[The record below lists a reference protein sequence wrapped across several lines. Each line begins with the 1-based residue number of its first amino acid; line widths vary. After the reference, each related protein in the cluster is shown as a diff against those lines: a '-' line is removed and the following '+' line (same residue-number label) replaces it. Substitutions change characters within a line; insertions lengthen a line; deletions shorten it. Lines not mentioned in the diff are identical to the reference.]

1 MRVRFA
7 TRLMWPALP
16 GCLAAL
22 LGVSGAALAQEI
34 RVREHV
40 EVPRVLVDASVVD
53 RRGDAIGSLTARDFR
68 VLVDGRPALLESVEW
83 VEGTQP
89 FAEGLTPEQA
99 IGTGA
104 QAAPPG
110 RLVVFFFQA
119 DFAQVRLSG
128 LMRMKAR
135 AITFLNTL
143 QPTDRVAVL
152 SFDSHLR
159 FRQDFT
165 RDRESLETAIHRS
178 IMFGGEEHVA
188 ASPFPSL
195 VPSFDFAAAVK
206 AASPETALLVVARAL
221 EKLPG
226 AKSLVY
232 FGWGL
237 GQLSGGSV
245 LRRVTMGRDYAPARA
260 ALARARASVFAIDV
274 TDADYHDLEAGL
286 EQVAADTGGFYAKTN
301 LFPDQAMTRLEGAL
315 AGHYVLVVVRP
326 DGPHGT
332 HAISIEVSSKE
343 WTVLARSMY
352 DD

>member
-1 MRVRFA
+1 M
-7 TRLMWPALP
+7 
-16 GCLAAL
+16 
-22 LGVSGAALAQEI
+22 
-34 RVREHV
+34 
-40 EVPRVLVDASVVD
+40 
-53 RRGDAIGSLTARDFR
+53 
-68 VLVDGRPALLESVEW
+68 
-83 VEGTQP
+83 
-89 FAEGLTPEQA
+89 
-99 IGTGA
+99 
-104 QAAPPG
+104 
-110 RLVVFFFQA
+110 VFFFQA

-188 ASPFPSL
+188 ASPCPSL

-343 WTVLARSMY
+343 WTVLARSTY

>member
-1 MRVRFA
+1 MGGSRSR
-7 TRLMWPALP
+7 RLGRAACGAAALIVLSAARDALP
-16 GCLAAL
+16 
-22 LGVSGAALAQEI
+22 QEL
-34 RVREHV
+34 RVHEQV
-40 EVPRVLVDASVVD
+40 EVPRVLIDARVVD
-53 RRGDAIGSLTARDFR
+53 HRGDPIASLGARDFR
-68 VLVDGRPALLESVEW
+68 VLVDGRPVTLESVEW

-89 FAEGLTPEQA
+89 FAEGLNPEQA
-99 IGTGA
+99 AVTGGPI
-104 QAAPPG
+104 APPG
-110 RLVVFFFQA
+110 RLIVFFFQT
-119 DFAQVRLSG
+119 DFASVRLTG

-135 AITFLNTL
+135 AVQMLDTL
-143 QPTDRVAVL
+143 QPTDRVAVV

-165 RDRESLETAIHRS
+165 SDRERLGAAIHRA
-178 IMFGGEEHVA
+178 ILFGGEERTE

-195 VPSFDFAAAVK
+195 LPSFDLAAAAK
-206 AASPETALLVVARAL
+206 AASPETGLLVVGRAL

-245 LRRVTMGRDYAPARA
+245 MRRVTMGRDYAPARA
-260 ALARARASVFAIDV
+260 ALARARATVFAIDV
-274 TDADYHDLEAGL
+274 TDADFHDLEVGL
-286 EQVAADTGGFYAKTN
+286 ERVAEDTGGFYAKTN
-301 LFPDQAMTRLEGAL
+301 VFPGQAMTRLEGAL

-332 HAISIEVSSKE
+332 HAISVEVSKPE
-343 WTVLARSMY
+343 LTVLARPTY